1 LKNISFLMLFNLAI
15 KNLWILIICAVIT
28 AAGTFGFCEYV
39 AVDRYSATGSVIV
52 TNGTLL
58 VQREDKT
65 GISNTDV
72 VASVNFSETI
82 KDILN
87 TNGIFKKLAS
97 ALDNK
102 YTYEQL
108 KAASKIE
115 KRSEDSLFIDVT
127 FESTDKEEAKRMVN
141 EYLKFTDSYIE
152 EFIEGAATI
161 SVSDADAAKKV
172 YPNTVTSTIL
182 ISFGAVLIC
191 FSIIVLVHSYTTVIK
206 DEDSF
211 KEMFNIPVLG
221 NVPDFDSARK
231 DKKYSY
237 YGKGGNN

>member
-1 LKNISFLMLFNLAI
+1 
-15 KNLWILIICAVIT
+15 
-28 AAGTFGFCEYV
+28 
-39 AVDRYSATGSVIV
+39 
-52 TNGTLL
+52 
-58 VQREDKT
+58 
-65 GISNTDV
+65 
-72 VASVNFSETI
+72 
-82 KDILN
+82 
-87 TNGIFKKLAS
+87 
-97 ALDNK
+97 
-102 YTYEQL
+102 
-108 KAASKIE
+108 
-115 KRSEDSLFIDVT
+115 
-127 FESTDKEEAKRMVN
+127 MVN